1 MEDGGWTMLSATGL
15 CFAYGRLRAEVVLD
29 ELDWSVTPGRR
40 TMLLGPN
47 GAGKS
52 TVLKLLSGYLAP
64 RRGSVTYD
72 GSSRRRDLHRHVA
85 WMPQVV
91 TPLKGL
97 TVEEQVEYAGWVAG
111 LSSRDSRMR
120 ASVAIDAVRLGDT
133 VDARADAL
141 SGGQLRRLGLAQ
153 ALVRRCDVLLLD
165 EPTAGL
171 DPAQTVN
178 FRQIL
183 RDVDAPGGIVVSTHQ
198 VSDLGDDVDRVAV
211 IADGSMRFDG
221 TVDEFV
227 AHGRTRGV
235 TSGSLG
241 DIFADVVAGGL
252 H

>member
-1 MEDGGWTMLSATGL
+1 MLSATGL
-15 CFAYGRLRAEVVLD
+15 GFAYGRFRSDVVLD
-29 ELDWSVTPGRR
+29 GLDWTVAPGRR
-40 TMLLGPN
+40 TVLLGPN

-72 GSSRRRDLHRHVA
+72 GISKRRHLHRHVA
-85 WMPQVV
+85 WMPQLV

-111 LSSRDSRMR
+111 LSSKDSRTH
-120 ASVAIDAVRLGDT
+120 ASVAIEAVRLD
-133 VDARADAL
+133 DKAQARADAL

-153 ALVRRCDVLLLD
+153 ALVRRSDVLLLD

-178 FRQIL
+178 FREIL
-183 RDVDAPGGIVVSTHQ
+183 RNVHAPGGIVVSTHQ
-198 VSDLGDDVDRVAV
+198 VSDLGDDVDHVAV
-211 IADGSMRFDG
+211 IADGRLRFDG

-227 AHGRTRGV
+227 THGRARGV
-235 TSGSLG
+235 TSGSLV
-241 DIFADVVAGGL
+241 DVFADIVAGGL